1 MQWWPHK
8 KKLVVED
15 VASPSQDCW
24 QIYLTSSS
32 QPLSWARLLPPPR
45 QNVEDQ
51 VRHLAQWDFIGWAIV
66 CKGHERFNL
75 FTHHSWSGI
84 SKYCRNMKWVC
95 SWLVHLFFPYLQ
107 FLPML
112 FEQDSPF
119 CLVKLQ
125 ALSSKCKWKRVS
137 PLCQKMCWRHNT
149 HTALDLWML
158 IVWPRYEN
166 DKVNMTVW
174 GTLEHP
180 TFPTTMECLGLSRL
194 QQHVRCNDN

>member
-95 SWLVHLFFPYLQ
+95 SWLVHLFFHTCNSYPCCLNKTAPSALLNCRLWAPNANEKG
-107 FLPML
+107 FLP
-112 FEQDSPF
+112 F
-119 CLVKLQ
+119 
-125 ALSSKCKWKRVS
+125 AKRCV
-137 PLCQKMCWRHNT
+137 
-149 HTALDLWML
+149 D
-158 IVWPRYEN
+158 
-166 DKVNMTVW
+166 D
-174 GTLEHP
+174 
-180 TFPTTMECLGLSRL
+180 TTRTQRWIYGCS
-194 QQHVRCNDN
+194 